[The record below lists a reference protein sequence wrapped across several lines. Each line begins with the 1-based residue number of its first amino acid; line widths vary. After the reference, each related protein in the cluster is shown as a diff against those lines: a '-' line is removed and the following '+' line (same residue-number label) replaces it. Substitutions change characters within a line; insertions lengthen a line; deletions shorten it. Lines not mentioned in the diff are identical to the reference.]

1 MNSPPKQINLFT
13 KRAKAAKPF
22 VQPESVIQESFFAW
36 ARTNER
42 QFPILKR
49 IFAVPNG
56 GYRHKATAIAMKR
69 QGVKAGVLDV
79 CLPVA
84 RKGFAGLWIEF
95 KTEVGKPSDEQKE
108 WIVFLE
114 SEGHQVHVLRSWRVA
129 ANITVDYLNLPLKV
143 IV

>member
-1 MNSPPKQINLFT
+1 MRQGHLFT
-13 KRAKAAKPF
+13 KRSSKVKSTITS
-22 VQPESVIQESFFAW
+22 ESVIQESFFAW
-36 ARTNER
+36 ARMHER
-42 QFPILKR
+42 QFPILKW

-56 GYRHKATAIAMKR
+56 GYRYKATAVAMKR

-95 KTEVGKPSDEQKE
+95 KTEVGKLSDEQKE
-108 WIVFLE
+108 WLEFLE
-114 SEGHQVHVLRSWRVA
+114 SEGHQVHVLRTWLAA
-129 ANITVDYLNLPLKV
+129 ANITINYLNLPLKM